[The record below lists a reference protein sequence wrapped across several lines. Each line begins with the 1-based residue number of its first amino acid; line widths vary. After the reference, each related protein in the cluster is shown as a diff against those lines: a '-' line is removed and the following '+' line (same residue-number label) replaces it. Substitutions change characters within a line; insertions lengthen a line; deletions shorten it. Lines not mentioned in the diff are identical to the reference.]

1 MTCQHGWQ
9 KTIVSIDKFNKTIGN
24 IVCWITI
31 PLILGMVY
39 EVLARKLFLAPT
51 IWAYDMS
58 RFLYGALFMLG
69 AGYALSKGVHIRAD
83 FLYRNFKT
91 KTQGKIDFWLYLL
104 FYFPGLIVFLYMT
117 TIFVQESIMR
127 NERGMDTTWMPYMWP
142 IKSCLWFGIIF
153 LLIQGVSELFKS
165 YYAMTKGRWPWT
177 RMISHLIDPA
187 ILGFILIGVMLFAIF
202 IGFPISFTLIFL
214 GFVFGYLGFGKLV
227 FYLMTLQFSMVM
239 TEQTLAAV
247 PLFVFMGIMMEQAG
261 LMERLF
267 SAFQMMLAKVRG
279 SLYYAVLFVSV
290 IFAAATGIVGAS
302 VTILGIMAA
311 KSMNKS
317 GYDVKLAAGTIT
329 AGGTLG
335 ILIPPSIML
344 VVMGPIMEIPVTDL
358 FAAAILPGILLA
370 CLYAAYTTVRCI
382 INPKLGPT
390 VPEELRA
397 KSMKDVW
404 IENFFLD

>member
-1 MTCQHGWQ
+1 MTDKPTNLDISDEMIAERRGGSGKMPDDMPSWMA
-9 KTIVSIDKFNKTIGN
+9 KAIVSIDKFNKIIGN

-153 LLIQGVSELFKS
+153 LLVQGVSELLKS
-165 YYAMTKGRWPWT
+165 YYAMTKGRWP
-177 RMISHLIDPA
+177 
-187 ILGFILIGVMLFAIF
+187 
-202 IGFPISFTLIFL
+202 
-214 GFVFGYLGFGKLV
+214 GK
-227 FYLMTLQFSMVM
+227 
-239 TEQTLAAV
+239 E
-247 PLFVFMGIMMEQAG
+247 
-261 LMERLF
+261 
-267 SAFQMMLAKVRG
+267 
-279 SLYYAVLFVSV
+279 
-290 IFAAATGIVGAS
+290 
-302 VTILGIMAA
+302 
-311 KSMNKS
+311 
-317 GYDVKLAAGTIT
+317 
-329 AGGTLG
+329 
-335 ILIPPSIML
+335 
-344 VVMGPIMEIPVTDL
+344 
-358 FAAAILPGILLA
+358 
-370 CLYAAYTTVRCI
+370 
-382 INPKLGPT
+382 
-390 VPEELRA
+390 
-397 KSMKDVW
+397 
-404 IENFFLD
+404 

>member
-1 MTCQHGWQ
+1 MTDKPTNLDISDEMIAERRGGIGKMPDDMPPWMA

-127 NERGMDTTWMPYMWP
+127 NERGMDTTWMPFMWP

-153 LLIQGVSELFKS
+153 LLVQGVSELFKS
-165 YYAMTKGRWPWT
+165 YHAMTKGRWP
-177 RMISHLIDPA
+177 
-187 ILGFILIGVMLFAIF
+187 G
-202 IGFPISFTLIFL
+202 
-214 GFVFGYLGFGKLV
+214 
-227 FYLMTLQFSMVM
+227 Q
-239 TEQTLAAV
+239 E
-247 PLFVFMGIMMEQAG
+247 
-261 LMERLF
+261 
-267 SAFQMMLAKVRG
+267 
-279 SLYYAVLFVSV
+279 
-290 IFAAATGIVGAS
+290 
-302 VTILGIMAA
+302 
-311 KSMNKS
+311 
-317 GYDVKLAAGTIT
+317 
-329 AGGTLG
+329 
-335 ILIPPSIML
+335 
-344 VVMGPIMEIPVTDL
+344 
-358 FAAAILPGILLA
+358 
-370 CLYAAYTTVRCI
+370 
-382 INPKLGPT
+382 
-390 VPEELRA
+390 
-397 KSMKDVW
+397 
-404 IENFFLD
+404 